1 MGISVASLTEHLDR
15 IERIPDERWMESL
28 DDRKLKELEFHDM
41 HRDLK
46 QKKSHDADTF
56 EKLYGNEK
64 YYQTTRMSVDYVDSW
79 LKRTVPGKVFLDYA
93 DKHFRRKE

>member
-64 YYQTTRMSVDYVDSW
+64 YYQT
-79 LKRTVPGKVFLDYA
+79 RTYAILLENTCPAIQTTGKAY
-93 DKHFRRKE
+93 FRG